1 MLEATRTDVRTTSEL
16 HESHAARQEIDSIQL
31 YSLSKLI
38 PYHQATFLHR
48 AASRL
53 DEEFLGQPLHKK
65 LLFLRGALVWAA
77 RRLRHKI
84 VSGLAVRPTMKVSA
98 PAGHL
103 RVAVHGTG
111 SLGDFISHGLFMQE
125 FHRRF
130 GPMHIDFFSHF
141 KKVEEAK
148 FIFAR
153 APFVKN
159 VINVDYLPRVRDNYD
174 VVVESRYLIRYDIIN
189 YWKLLEHNSDLVN
202 AISAASQRSEPHRFV
217 FDRHPQLDGMF
228 ARSSA
233 NQKMNLADVIG
244 YYGNLDVNRRTI
256 PYLSPDASS
265 YDVIAKY
272 RLARTRYITV
282 HDGCDLSN
290 VLLNGVATKQWPIAH
305 WNSLVAQIK
314 KALPEITIIQLGAFN
329 SRKISGVDIDLR
341 NMTTLDEAAWILKH
355 ASLHIDG
362 ESGLVRLGHA
372 LHTRSVVLFGP
383 TSPGFFAFDQNVNIA
398 SVSCSDCS
406 WSTPNWVNT
415 CPRGLPGAACME
427 SIEPG
432 QVMEAVEDWFSAL
445 QPAHYS
451 VERIS
456 YFDSDEIQARD
467 KKGLAD
473 LFTTLDLPATPLEQ
487 DTVNR
492 DIGLRAAANKQW
504 HYLKALQA
512 VEDMT
517 ASLGRPLKI
526 AYVNDGG
533 GALAGYLAVKGHD
546 VETFAGDYCW
556 DGDHDTEFRF
566 RKWAGKNSLKVS
578 FGSPLNIPAESEVYD
593 LVIFFDVAHAV
604 PHAGFAVK
612 EALRLLNPKGKLILD
627 FGASPTLA
635 SAPHRSEFDPF
646 TPDRLMAALTDIG
659 IEPRISKKIASEMA
673 NPRDGAGSPA
683 HATVASMV
691 IARAD

>member
-1 MLEATRTDVRTTSEL
+1 MLEATRTDVRTDSAL

-38 PYHQATFLHR
+38 PHHRATFLHR
-48 AASRL
+48 VVSRL
-53 DEEFLGQPLHKK
+53 EQDFLGQPLRKK
-65 LLFLRGALVWAA
+65 LWFLRCTLVWVA
-77 RRLRHKI
+77 RRVHHKI
-84 VSGLAVRPTMKVSA
+84 VSGLAVRPTVKVAA
-98 PAGHL
+98 PAGQL

-111 SLGDFISHGLFMQE
+111 SLGDFISHGMFMQE
-125 FHRRF
+125 FHRQF

-141 KKVEEAK
+141 KKVDEAK

-159 VINVDYLPRVRDNYD
+159 VINVDYLPQVRDNYD

-202 AISAASQRSEPHRFV
+202 AISAASQRSEPHQFV
-217 FDRHPQLDGMF
+217 FDSHPQLDGMF

-233 NQKMNLADVIG
+233 NQKMSLADVIG

-256 PYLSPDASS
+256 PYLCPDASS

-272 RLARTRYITV
+272 QLVGKRYITV

-290 VLLNGVATKQWPIAH
+290 LLLNGVSTKQWPIEH
-305 WNSLVAQIK
+305 WNGLVARIK
-314 KALPEITIIQLGAFN
+314 KALPEVTIVQLGAFN
-329 SRKISGVDIDLR
+329 SRKISGVDVDLR
-341 NMTTLDEAAWILKH
+341 NLTTLDEAAWILKH
-355 ASLHIDG
+355 SSLHVDG

-383 TSPGFFAFDQNVNIA
+383 TSPGFFAFDQNSNIV
-398 SVSCSDCS
+398 SVPCSDCS

-415 CPRGLPGAACME
+415 CPRGLPGPPCME
-427 SIEPG
+427 SIEPD

-445 QPAHYS
+445 QPAHYN

-456 YFDSDEIQARD
+456 RFDAGGIQARD
-467 KKGLAD
+467 KKALTDLLA
-473 LFTTLDLPATPLEQ
+473 TLDLPATSLGQ

-492 DIGLRAAANKQW
+492 DTGLRAAGNKQW
-504 HYLKALQA
+504 HYLKTLQA
-512 VEDMT
+512 VEDMA

-533 GALAGYLAVKGHD
+533 GALAAYLAIKGHD

-556 DGDHDTEFRF
+556 DGDQDTEFRF
-566 RKWAGKNSLKVS
+566 RNWARNNSLKVS
-578 FGSPLNIPAESEVYD
+578 FGSPLNIPAESKVYD
-593 LVIFFDVAHAV
+593 LVILFDVAHAV

-612 EALRLLNPKGKLILD
+612 EALRLLKPKGKLILD
-627 FGASPTLA
+627 FGASPPLA
-635 SAPHRSEFDPF
+635 SARHRTEFDLF
-646 TPDRLMAALTDIG
+646 TPDRLMAALADIG
-659 IEPRISKKIASEMA
+659 IEPRISKKLEVELASR
-673 NPRDGAGSPA
+673 RDAARSPA
-683 HATVASMV
+683 HPTVASMM